1 MPERSPGLRILGA
14 VALLGAMA
22 LCAWLSFL
30 IIRELIRGNRD
41 VWLIL
46 LAIFALPE
54 LLFFTLMSLIGAVG
68 VAIDDF

>member
-1 MPERSPGLRILGA
+1 MSERSPALRILGA

-30 IIRELIRGNRD
+30 IIRELIRGNRE